1 MNGCYVLSR
10 KEQKMEKVTKKN
22 MLRYLQMREEYKQTH
37 NKELLKEIN
46 RFIEEVIN
54 KDKHYYSKLK
64 SYNFS
69 QDQIRKCI

>member
-1 MNGCYVLSR
+1 
-10 KEQKMEKVTKKN
+10 MEKVTKQN
-22 MLRYLQMREEYKQTH
+22 MLKYLEMREEYKQTH

-46 RFIEEVIN
+46 KFIEDVIN

-69 QDQIRKCI
+69 RDQLRKCI

>member
-1 MNGCYVLSR
+1 
-10 KEQKMEKVTKKN
+10 MEKVTKQN
-22 MLRYLQMREEYKQTH
+22 MLRYLEMREEYKQTH

-46 RFIEEVIN
+46 KFIEDVIN

-69 QDQIRKCI
+69 RDQLRKCI